1 MKVILK
7 EDVKSIGNIGQ
18 IIDVAD
24 GFARNYLVPKGL
36 AVEANTKN
44 IKSLEHE
51 KRVIQEKARKIRMS
65 AQDLAGR
72 ISNTAVIIK
81 AKAGEEGKLFGS
93 VTSMDIAEQL
103 TNAGIDIDRKK
114 ISLDEPIRRIGSYT
128 VNIKLHSDVSA
139 QVNVQIVEE

>member
-7 EDVKSIGNIGQ
+7 DDVKNVGNMGQ

-24 GFARNYLVPKGL
+24 GFARNYLVPRGL

-51 KRVIQEKARKIRMS
+51 KRIIQEKAKKIKNQ
-65 AQDLAGR
+65 AQELSDKL
-72 ISNTAVIIK
+72 SSMTLVIK

-93 VTSMDIAEQL
+93 VTTMDIAEQL
-103 TNAGIDIDRKK
+103 KNEGIEVDKK
-114 ISLDEPIRRIGSYT
+114 KVVLDEPIKRIGSYP
-128 VNIKLHSDVSA
+128 VQIKLHADVA
-139 QVNVQIVEE
+139 TQINIQVIEE